1 MIKYPRTQHLQGSRL
16 QAGDEDLS
24 QVRLA
29 DLEAGV
35 SSGGK
40 LIWEEKVDGANVG
53 ISFDE
58 NYELM
63 LQSRG
68 HVLRGGP
75 REKQFAL
82 LKAWADS
89 LSGPLLEV
97 LTDQYVIYGEWM
109 FAKHTVFYDRLPHYF
124 LEFDVLDKSSG
135 LFLSTAARRTLLA
148 ALPLASVPVVHT
160 GALPATTSAASL
172 KALRALIKPSL
183 YKSTDWLCTLYAAAQ
198 AAGVDPAK
206 ARTETEA
213 SDLAEGLYLKHEND
227 AHVIGRYKFVRADFL
242 QAILDSGS
250 HWAERPIIQN
260 QLAPGVDIFDVTR
273 RGSV

>member
-24 QVRLA
+24 QVALA
-29 DLEAGV
+29 DV
-35 SSGGK
+35 GGDGQGDGS
-40 LIWEEKVDGANVG
+40 LVWEEKVDGANVG
-53 ISFDE
+53 ISFEDT
-58 NYELM
+58 YELM

-82 LKAWADS
+82 LKAWADA

-97 LTDQYVIYGEWM
+97 LTDRYVIYGEWM

-135 LFLSTAARRTLLA
+135 LFLSTPARHKLLA
-148 ALPLASVPVVHT
+148 GLPIASVPVVHT
-160 GALPATTSAASL
+160 GGLAAKTSAASL
-172 KALRALIKPSL
+172 KAVRALIKSSL
-183 YKSTDWLCTLYAAAQ
+183 YKSADWLGALDAAAL
-198 AAGVDPAK
+198 AAGVDPAR

-213 SDLAEGLYLKHEND
+213 SDLAEGLYLKHED
-227 AHVIGRYKFVRADFL
+227 EHHVIGRYKFVRADFL
-242 QAILDSGS
+242 QAILESGS
-250 HWAERPIIQN
+250 HWAERPIVQN
-260 QLAPGVDIFDVTR
+260 QLAPGVDIFDF
-273 RGSV
+273 SVKS

>member
-16 QAGDEDLS
+16 QPGDEDLS
-24 QVRLA
+24 QVVLA
-29 DLEAGV
+29 DLAG
-35 SSGGK
+35 GT

-53 ISFDE
+53 ISFDG

-82 LKAWADS
+82 LKAWADA

-97 LTDQYVIYGEWM
+97 LADRYVIYGEWM

-124 LEFDVLDKSSG
+124 LEFDVLDKSTG
-135 LFLSTAARRTLLA
+135 QFLSTPARRRLLA
-148 ALPLASVPVVHT
+148 GLPIASVPVVHT
-160 GALPATTSAASL
+160 GVLPAKTDAAAL
-172 KALRALIKPSL
+172 KAVRALIKPSL
-183 YKSTDWLCTLYAAAQ
+183 YKSADWLGALDVAAL
-198 AAGVDPAK
+198 AAGVDPAR
-206 ARTETEA
+206 ARTETES
-213 SDLAEGLYLKHEND
+213 SDLAEGLYLKHED
-227 AHVIGRYKFVRADFL
+227 EQHVIGRYKFVRADFL

-250 HWAERPIIQN
+250 HWAERPIVQD
-260 QLAPGVDIFDVTR
+260 QLAPGVDIFDFTVV
-273 RGSV
+273 S